1 MINRYLS
8 SDLHFGH
15 ENIVPSRPQFKNVD
29 EMDECLIRNW
39 NRKVNDQDEVYILG
53 DLSFRTRKGIHQY
66 LSRLK
71 GKKHLIVG
79 NHDGWW
85 MKDVEDLSVYFESV
99 SDIKIIRYEKKDI
112 VLCHYPML
120 EWPGK
125 SYMIHGHVH
134 GNKDTATYRYIKA
147 SLPMLLNCCVDV
159 NNFEPVTMEE
169 LLKNNEVWYER

>member
-66 LSRLK
+66 PSRLK
-71 GKKHLIVG
+71 GKKHL
-79 NHDGWW
+79 
-85 MKDVEDLSVYFESV
+85 YQC
-99 SDIKIIRYEKKDI
+99 Y
-112 VLCHYPML
+112 
-120 EWPGK
+120 
-125 SYMIHGHVH
+125 
-134 GNKDTATYRYIKA
+134 
-147 SLPMLLNCCVDV
+147 
-159 NNFEPVTMEE
+159 
-169 LLKNNEVWYER
+169 